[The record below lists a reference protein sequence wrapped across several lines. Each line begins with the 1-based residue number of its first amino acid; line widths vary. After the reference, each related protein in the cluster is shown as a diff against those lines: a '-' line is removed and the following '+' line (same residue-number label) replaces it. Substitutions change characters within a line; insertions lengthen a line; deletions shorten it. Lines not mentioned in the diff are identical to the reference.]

1 MQEMQN
7 QQWFRLIGKAVR
19 VIVDDTAGGVVL
31 FTREGLLE
39 EACSVD
45 ERLKGCPAAVKDHF
59 TLPLNGVGLK
69 SGPYVSEDGT
79 VVVIYDPDDCANLE
93 AARNWAKEHLSPEV
107 EAHLTKRLAVR
118 FTAASVAS

>member
-69 SGPYVSEDGT
+69 SGPYNEGCGEIVT
-79 VVVIYDPDDCANLE
+79 IFDPKRCANLE
-93 AARNWAKEHLSPEV
+93 EARRRVKKSPEV
-107 EAHLTKRLAVR
+107 KIRLAELADAKR
-118 FTAASVAS
+118 KFA

>member
-1 MQEMQN
+1 MQN
-7 QQWFRLIGKAVR
+7 QEWFELFGEKVGEVFDRLGQSVAV
-19 VIVDDTAGGVVL
+19 
-31 FTREGLLE
+31 FTRKGLFE
-39 EACSVD
+39 EVCSLD
-45 ERLKGCPAAVKDHF
+45 ERLRDCPSSVKDHF
-59 TLPLNGVGLK
+59 TLALRNEGLK

-107 EAHLTKRLAVR
+107 EAHLTKRLAAR